1 MNAFIYHF
9 GFEFRSS
16 IRNRAKLV
24 VNYLLP
30 LGLYVMMGLIMG
42 PIIPGFREI
51 MIPAMVG
58 VAIMA
63 ATTLS
68 LPEPLVTAREGGVFR
83 SYKIN
88 GVPAF
93 SILVIPAITTVIH
106 TLVVAVIICV
116 TAPLFFKAVLPAN
129 WPGFIITILIMAFAC
144 AGLGVLI
151 SVVSPSS
158 QVALLLSNIIFIPS
172 MILSGMTGLPNSL
185 LPAAIR
191 KASQLLPATHGM
203 NAFRVIS
210 QGLLADFNPVGSLI
224 LLMISGALS
233 FILAIYLFNWDRHNA
248 TRRAHPLFGLIALL
262 PYVVGMFL
270 LS

>member
-1 MNAFIYHF
+1 MNALVYHF

-16 IRNRAKLV
+16 IRNRAKLA

-30 LGLYVMMGLIMG
+30 LGLYAMMGLIMA
-42 PIIPGFREI
+42 PIVPGFREI

-68 LPEPLVTAREGGVFR
+68 LPEPLVTAREAGVFR

-88 GVPAF
+88 GVPAY

-106 TLVVAVIICV
+106 ILVVAIIICV
-116 TAPLFFKAVLPAN
+116 TAPLFFNAVLPVN
-129 WPGFIITILIMAFAC
+129 WPGFVITVLIMAFAC

-158 QVALLLSNIIFIPS
+158 QIALLWSNIIFIPS
-172 MILSGMTGLPNSL
+172 MILSGMTGLPNSM
-185 LPAAIR
+185 LPAVIR

-203 NAFRVIS
+203 NAFREIS
-210 QGLLADFNPVGSLI
+210 QGLSAGFNPVGSLI
-224 LLMISGALS
+224 ILMISGILS
-233 FILAIYLFNWDRHNA
+233 FMLAIYLFNWDRHNA
-248 TRRAHPLFGLIALL
+248 TRRGHPLWGLIALL
-262 PYVVGMFL
+262 PYVVGMFV

>member
-1 MNAFIYHF
+1 MNAFVHHL

-30 LGLYVMMGLIMG
+30 LGLYAMMGPIMG

-58 VAIMA
+58 VAIL
-63 ATTLS
+63 ATTTLT
-68 LPEPLVTAREGGVFR
+68 LPEPLVMAREAGVFR

-93 SILVIPAITTVIH
+93 SILIIPAITTVIH
-106 TLVVAVIICV
+106 TLVVAVIICA

-129 WPGFIITILIMAFAC
+129 WPGFIVTVLIMVFAC

-151 SVVSPSS
+151 SVVSSSS
-158 QVALLLSNIIFIPS
+158 QVALLMSNIIFIPS
-172 MILSGMTGLPNSL
+172 MVLSGMTGLPNNL

-191 KASQLLPATHGM
+191 KASQLFPATHGM
-203 NAFRVIS
+203 NAFRAIS
-210 QGLLADFNPVGSLI
+210 QGLPADFNPVGSLV

-233 FILAIYLFNWDRHNA
+233 FILAIYLFNWDSHNA

-262 PYVVGMFL
+262 PYVVGIFL

>member
-1 MNAFIYHF
+1 MNAFVYHL

-30 LGLYVMMGLIMG
+30 LGLYALMGPIMG
-42 PIIPGFREI
+42 PIIPGFRET

-58 VAIMA
+58 IVIMA
-63 ATTLS
+63 TTTLT
-68 LPEPLVTAREGGVFR
+68 LPEPLVTAREVGVFR

-93 SILVIPAITTVIH
+93 SILIIPAAATIIH
-106 TLVVAVIICV
+106 TLVATAIICI
-116 TAPLFFKAVLPAN
+116 TAPLFFQAVLPAH
-129 WPGFIITILIMAFAC
+129 WPGFVITVLIMVFAC

-158 QVALLLSNIIFIPS
+158 QVALLISNIVFIPS
-172 MILSGMTGLPNSL
+172 MVLSGMTGLPNSL

-191 KASQLLPATHGM
+191 KASQLFPATHGM
-203 NAFRVIS
+203 NAFREIS
-210 QGLLADFNPVGSLI
+210 QGLAADFDPVGSLVVLVI
-224 LLMISGALS
+224 GGALS
-233 FILAIYLFNWDRHNA
+233 FTLAIHLFNWDWHNA

>member
-1 MNAFIYHF
+1 MNALIYHF
-9 GFEFRSS
+9 QFEFRSS
-16 IRNRAKLV
+16 LRNKAKLA

-30 LGLYVMMGLIMG
+30 LGLYAMMGLIMG

-58 VAIMA
+58 VAVMS

-68 LPEPLVTAREGGVFR
+68 LPEPLVTAREAGVFR

-93 SILVIPAITTVIH
+93 SILVIPAVTTVIH
-106 TLVVAVIICV
+106 TLVVAIVICI
-116 TAPLFFKAVLPAN
+116 TAPLFFKAVLPVN
-129 WPGFIITILIMAFAC
+129 WLGFVITVLIMAFAC

-158 QVALLLSNIIFIPS
+158 QMTLFFCNIIFIPS

-185 LPAAIR
+185 LPAAIQ

-203 NAFRVIS
+203 NAFREIS
-210 QGLLADFNPVGSLI
+210 QGLQTDFNPLGSLI
-224 LLMISGALS
+224 VLMISGALS
-233 FILAIYLFNWDRHNA
+233 FILAICLFNWDRHNA

-270 LS
+270 L